1 MITENV
7 KGMQAAVNQNPFDT
21 NTRLVYADALE
32 EAGNYKESIYQRR
45 FAQRL
50 EKPLT
55 DKQIKQL
62 EADLGRAN
70 GKRRERTLSLEN
82 CINCARRALLDDER
96 WFYVAGGTVA
106 NAYGY
111 RSYQTVCDAAVRSNG
126 TIRIGVAITSGT
138 KGSSPT
144 TPVCGI
150 AKNSDKKAFRAWADN
165 EHNTIIREVQNV
177 N

>member
-1 MITENV
+1 MA
-7 KGMQAAVNQNPFDT
+7 MQAAVNQNPLDT
-21 NTRLVYADALE
+21 VTRLVYADALE
-32 EAGNYKESIYQRR
+32 ESGSYKESCYQRR

-62 EADLGRAN
+62 SLDLDRAN

-82 CINCARRALLDDER
+82 CIHCARSALLDDDR
-96 WFYVAGGTVA
+96 WSYVAGGTVA
-106 NAYGY
+106 NAYKY
-111 RSYQTVCDAAVRSNG
+111 RSYQTVCVAAVRSNG
-126 TIRIGVAITSGT
+126 TIRIGVAVTSGT

-150 AKNSDKKAFRAWADN
+150 AKNADRKVFRTWADN
-165 EHNTIIREVQNV
+165 YSVIREVQNV
-177 N
+177 NQV